1 MIDPVLTQTRLT
13 LHAVAELVLAG
24 PQYRRSGDIRL
35 RVCPGGFRT
44 VTAPDLRVIGTAV
57 VADGQRYPIGGTAVE
72 LGAAVG
78 VAVGEPADV
87 YPEGCGVR
95 VDEELV
101 LDPDA
106 ARTILDA
113 YETGD
118 AALRLLAPDEEP
130 ILWPEHFDVGIRVDN
145 INFGMSP
152 GDGFLGEPYA
162 YVGVDP
168 ALDGAF
174 WNAPFGAARPMT
186 DFADA
191 HAVKQF
197 FNDGRDRFTS

>member
-1 MIDPVLTQTRLT
+1 MIDPVLTQTRRT

-24 PQYRRSGDIRL
+24 PSIGGAETSGCRF
-35 RVCPGGFRT
+35 CPGGFRT

-57 VADGQRYPIGGTAVE
+57 VADGQTHPIGGTAVE

-78 VAVGEPADV
+78 VAAGGPADV
-87 YPEGCGVR
+87 YPDGCGVR
-95 VDEELV
+95 VDDELV
-101 LDPDA
+101 LNPDA

-145 INFGMSP
+145 INFGTSP

-162 YVGVDP
+162 HRSSRCP
-168 ALDGAF
+168 S
-174 WNAPFGAARPMT
+174 
-186 DFADA
+186 
-191 HAVKQF
+191 
-197 FNDGRDRFTS
+197 GRR